1 MRIERM
7 RSGRGSVI
15 KATAAIA
22 IALGIVA
29 TPGPAL
35 AGTPNYA
42 WQLYHATNHSR
53 ETHGVH
59 RLDRAFRMSEEAQ
72 SHSERMARHHRLWHT
87 NGPTQYGAHCYA
99 WGENVG
105 YTSGSVEDLEKAF
118 MESADHRSHILDAGF
133 HRVAVGAAMRNGKL
147 WVTVFFCT

>member
-1 MRIERM
+1 MRIEPM

-15 KATAAIA
+15 RAAA
-22 IALGIVA
+22 ALALALGIA
-29 TPGPAL
+29 AGPGTAL

-42 WQLYHATNHSR
+42 WQLFHATNDSR
-53 ETHGVH
+53 QRHDVH
-59 RLDRAFRMSEEAQ
+59 RLDQAFRMSDEAQ
-72 SHSERMARHHRLWHT
+72 RHSERMARHHRLWHT
-87 NGPTQYGAHCYA
+87 NGPTQYDAHCYS

-118 MESADHRSHILDAGF
+118 MASADHRSHILDAGF
-133 HRVAVGAAMRNGKL
+133 HRVAVGAATRNGKL